1 MIRKH
6 LNFNLSFSIL
16 LLMIFAVSFFQGCQ
30 SVPTTV
36 QEVEK
41 KPVIKESAV
50 KKSVAK
56 ETPLMKETSVL
67 KETELDN
74 AEYSSLSILKG
85 KIKLSHG
92 IFRAKAAKGSHSET
106 IVALTRHMASGK
118 VDNKEG
124 SAAILVTTTG
134 GKGFYYDLAFMV
146 KEKGKQKNIATAPL
160 GEQLTIKSLA
170 IDKGQ
175 IIVHMLKHKKKD
187 PICCPTM
194 DVTQRYELR
203 GNKLVLVSGK

>member
-1 MIRKH
+1 M
-6 LNFNLSFSIL
+6 
-16 LLMIFAVSFFQGCQ
+16 
-30 SVPTTV
+30 
-36 QEVEK
+36 
-41 KPVIKESAV
+41 
-50 KKSVAK
+50 K
-56 ETPLMKETSVL
+56 ETPVAE
-67 KETELDN
+67 ETELDN

-85 KIKLSHG
+85 KVKLSHG

-106 IVALTRHMASGK
+106 IVALTHHIASGK

-134 GKGFYYDLAFMV
+134 GKGFYYDLAFVV
-146 KEKGKQKNIATAPL
+146 KEKGKLKNIATSPL
-160 GEQLTIKSLA
+160 GEQVKIESFG

-187 PICCPTM
+187 PICCPTL
-194 DVTQRYELR
+194 DVTQRYELK